1 MQHYKINNYLTKI
14 LHIGLCLPETQTPYT
29 QSHACENCM
38 EHTILQLQKPRN
50 AHNFTHVVITLQ
62 YITTEHAFHARGRQ
76 DNSRFAEGT

>member
-1 MQHYKINNYLTKI
+1 MQHYKINNYLTKFYTYA
-14 LHIGLCLPETQTPYT
+14 CAWQKQTPYT

-50 AHNFTHVVITLQ
+50 AHSCTHVVITLQ